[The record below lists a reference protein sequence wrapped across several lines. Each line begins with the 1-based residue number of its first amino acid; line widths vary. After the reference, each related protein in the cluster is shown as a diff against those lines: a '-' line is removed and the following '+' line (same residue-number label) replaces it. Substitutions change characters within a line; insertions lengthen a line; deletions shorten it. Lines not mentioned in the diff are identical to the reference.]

1 MTDYINS
8 ILLRLEKIRKII
20 HQHPEVGLAEF
31 ETAERIK
38 NYLTEHS
45 AAIVETVT
53 ETGVIAIFDSGNKGK
68 TILLRADIDALP
80 ITETNDFYYK
90 SKFEGVSH
98 KCGHDG
104 HTSIM
109 LGVSDVLTKYPI
121 ETGKIILLF
130 QPAEENGMGAEA
142 ILKSNYFKDLHIDFV
157 FALHNLPGFP
167 KNQIVLKEN
176 TFNANVKSMIIKLEG
191 KTAHAAEPEKGHNPA
206 LAIAEILQYSEK
218 ITLNKPDNA
227 NFFLI
232 TPIHINMGELAY
244 GISAGEGELHLTI
257 RSWDLH
263 LFNEKVNDLQDFINE
278 SCKKH
283 HLTNTISW
291 TQEFY
296 ANQNNNEAVSYIRKA
311 AQQNNFNIH
320 EMTHSFKWGEDF
332 GLFTQKYK
340 GAMFGIGAGEK
351 TPALHNPDYDYPDD
365 ITETAIKQFCQ
376 IINEVNKT

>member
-8 ILLRLEKIRKII
+8 ILPRLEKTRKTI
-20 HQHPEVGLAEF
+20 HQHPEVGLKEF
-31 ETAERIK
+31 ETAKRIK

-45 AAIVETVT
+45 NAITETVT
-53 ETGVIAIFDSGNKGK
+53 ETGIIAVHDSGKPGE
-68 TILLRADIDALP
+68 TILLRADID
-80 ITETNDFYYK
+80 
-90 SKFEGVSH
+90 GVSH

-109 LGVSDVLTKYPI
+109 LGVSDMLTKYPI
-121 ETGKIILLF
+121 QTGKVILLF

-142 ILKSNYFKDLHIDFV
+142 ILKSTYFKDLHIDFV
-157 FALHNLPGFP
+157 FALHNLPGFT

-176 TFNANVKSMIIKLEG
+176 TFNANVKSMIIKLKG
-191 KTAHAAEPEKGHNPA
+191 KTAHAAEPEKGDNPA
-206 LAIAEILQYSEK
+206 LAIAEILQFSDK
-218 ITLNKPDNA
+218 ITLNNPSDD

-232 TPIHINMGELAY
+232 TPIHINMGDLAY

-257 RSWDLH
+257 RSWDLN
-263 LFNEKVNDLQDFINE
+263 LFNEKVNDLQDFINY

-283 HLTNTISW
+283 KLTNSISW

-296 ANQNNNEAVSYIRKA
+296 ANQNNNEALGYIRSA
-311 AQQNNFNIH
+311 AKENNFNIL

-340 GAMFGIGAGEK
+340 GAMFGLGAGEN

-365 ITETAIKQFCQ
+365 ITETAIKQFYQ
-376 IINEVNKT
+376 IIKEVNKA